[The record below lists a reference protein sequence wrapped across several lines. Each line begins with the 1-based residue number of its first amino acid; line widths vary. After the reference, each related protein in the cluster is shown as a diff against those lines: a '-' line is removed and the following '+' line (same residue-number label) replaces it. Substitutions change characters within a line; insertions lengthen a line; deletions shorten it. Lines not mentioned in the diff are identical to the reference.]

1 MTALAMIDLA
11 GFRLGAP
18 QRAGVLTMVPVFGP
32 AYPGVLSPRDGVKL
46 AQVDGYGT
54 VILRN
59 PGSDGVAIVPLHV
72 GYVQDGAQNHALCRS
87 AFLAAG
93 QELRFEDACCVQES
107 VGGYL
112 GERDQW
118 FFTLPLELR
127 ATALSLRGETNY
139 TKLWPAIRTLNRSY
153 RLPGRGHLESI
164 LARKRNVLT
173 QFRSRLELA
182 AGQLGALFFL
192 GSRLVGAEIAP
203 SPAFFADV
211 WPALVCF
218 AYGPA
223 AMRREPSAE
232 LAAELAGG
240 PFAATTLDELVA
252 LREAELR
259 ERAGEVRG
267 WIDAANWAAP
277 AVTEED
283 RYLHMRL
290 CTVDGERFAGQ
301 VVLADER
308 PVYASLFA
316 KAESPKESV

>member
-11 GFRLGAP
+11 GFRLGVP

-32 AYPGVLSPRDGVKL
+32 AYPGVLSPSAGVKL
-46 AQVDGYGT
+46 ARVDGYGT

-59 PGSDGVAIVPLHV
+59 PGSDGVAIVPLHI

-93 QELRFEDACCVQES
+93 QELRFADACCVQET

-127 ATALSLRGETNY
+127 PQALKLRGQSDY
-139 TKLWPAIRTLNRSY
+139 SKLWPAIRTLNRDY
-153 RLPGRGHLESI
+153 RLPARGHLESI
-164 LARKRNVLT
+164 LARKRGVLT

-182 AGQLGALFFL
+182 TGQLGALFFL

-223 AMRREPSAE
+223 AMRREPAVEETAE
-232 LAAELAGG
+232 PYAVS
-240 PFAATTLDELVA
+240 TLDELVA
-252 LREAELR
+252 LREAEPR

-267 WIDAANWAAP
+267 WIEAANWAAP

-290 CTVDGERFAGQ
+290 CTVDGERVAGQ
-301 VVLADER
+301 VVLADDR
-308 PVYASLFA
+308 PVYASLFT
-316 KAESPKESV
+316 KEIV

>member
-1 MTALAMIDLA
+1 MNSLAMIDLA
-11 GFRLGAP
+11 GFRLGVP

-32 AYPGVLSPRDGVKL
+32 GYPGVLSPRDGVKL
-46 AQVDGYGT
+46 ARVDGYGT
-54 VILRN
+54 VVLRN
-59 PGSDGVAIVPLHV
+59 PGSDGVAIVPLHI

-93 QELRFEDACCVQES
+93 QELRFADACCVQET

-118 FFTLPLELR
+118 FFTLPVELRPAALELR
-127 ATALSLRGETNY
+127 GQSDY
-139 TKLWPAIRTLNRSY
+139 SKLWPAIRTLNRGY
-153 RLPGRGHLESI
+153 GLPGRGHLESI
-164 LARKRNVLT
+164 LARKRSVLT
-173 QFRSRLELA
+173 QFRTRLELV

-232 LAAELAGG
+232 VAAE
-240 PFAATTLDELVA
+240 PFAASTLDELGAARFA
-252 LREAELR
+252 LAASRL
-259 ERAGEVRG
+259 GEVRG
-267 WIDAANWAAP
+267 WIDAANWTAP
-277 AVTEED
+277 TVVEED
-283 RYLHMRL
+283 RYLHLRL
-290 CTVDGERFAGQ
+290 CTVDGERVAGQ

-316 KAESPKESV
+316 KEII

>member
-11 GFRLGAP
+11 GFRLGVP
-18 QRAGVLTMVPVFGP
+18 QRAGVLTVVPVFGT

-46 AQVDGYGT
+46 ARVDGYGT

-59 PGSDGVAIVPLHV
+59 PGSDGVAIVPLHI
-72 GYVQDGAQNHALCRS
+72 GYVQDGAQNHAMCRS

-93 QELRFEDACCVQES
+93 QELRFTDACCVQETT
-107 VGGYL
+107 GGYL

-127 ATALSLRGETNY
+127 APALELRGQSDY
-139 TKLWPAIRTLNRSY
+139 SKLWPAISALNRGY
-153 RLPGRGHLESI
+153 GLPGRGHLESI

-173 QFRSRLELA
+173 QFRSRLELV

-192 GSRLVGAEIAP
+192 GSRLVGAEITP
-203 SPAFFADV
+203 SPAYFADV

-223 AMRREPSAE
+223 AMRREPVSGDGAE
-232 LAAELAGG
+232 
-240 PFAATTLDELVA
+240 PYPVSTLDELVA
-252 LREAELR
+252 ARHAEVA
-259 ERAGEVRG
+259 ERAAEVRV

-277 AVTEED
+277 EVTEED

-301 VVLADER
+301 VVLADDR

-316 KAESPKESV
+316 KEVV

>member
-1 MTALAMIDLA
+1 MIDLA
-11 GFRLGAP
+11 GFQLGVP

-46 AQVDGYGT
+46 ARVDGYGT

-59 PGSDGVAIVPLHV
+59 PGSDGVAIVPLHI

-93 QELRFEDACCVQES
+93 QELRFADACCVQET

-127 ATALSLRGETNY
+127 PAALELRGQSDY
-139 TKLWPAIRTLNRSY
+139 SKLWPAIRTLNHDY
-153 RLPGRGHLESI
+153 RLPARGHLESI
-164 LARKRNVLT
+164 LARKRGVLT

-223 AMRREPSAE
+223 AMRREPVGDVPE
-232 LAAELAGG
+232 
-240 PFAATTLDELVA
+240 PFAVSALDELVA
-252 LREAELR
+252 ARATQAA
-259 ERAGEVRG
+259 ERADEVRG
-267 WIDAANWAAP
+267 WIDAANWSAP
-277 AVTEED
+277 SVVEED

-290 CTVDGERFAGQ
+290 CTVDGERVAGQ
-301 VVLADER
+301 VVLADDR
-308 PVYASLFA
+308 PVYASLFT
-316 KAESPKESV
+316 KEIV

>member
-11 GFRLGAP
+11 GFRLGVP
-18 QRAGVLTMVPVFGP
+18 QRAGILTMVPVFGP

-46 AQVDGYGT
+46 ARVDGYGT

-59 PGSDGVAIVPLHV
+59 QGSDGVAIVPLHI

-93 QELRFEDACCVQES
+93 QELRFADACCVQET

-127 ATALSLRGETNY
+127 PAALELRGQSDY
-139 TKLWPAIRTLNRSY
+139 SKLWPAIRTLNRDY
-153 RLPGRGHLESI
+153 RLPARGHLESI
-164 LARKRNVLT
+164 LARKRGVLT

-203 SPAFFADV
+203 SPAFFADL

-223 AMRREPSAE
+223 AMRREPLPTEAE
-232 LAAELAGG
+232 
-240 PFAATTLDELVA
+240 PFAVSTLDELVA
-252 LREAELR
+252 ARAAQAA

-267 WIDAANWAAP
+267 WIDAANWSAP
-277 AVTEED
+277 SVVEED

-290 CTVDGERFAGQ
+290 CTVDGEHVAGQ
-301 VVLADER
+301 VVLAEDR

-316 KAESPKESV
+316 KKIV

>member
-1 MTALAMIDLA
+1 MNNVLDLA
-11 GFRLGAP
+11 GFRLGGP

-32 AYPGVLSPRDGVKL
+32 AVEGILSPRAGVKL
-46 AQVDGYGT
+46 ARVDGYGT
-54 VILRN
+54 VVLRN
-59 PGSDGVAIVPLHV
+59 PGNDGVAIVPLHI

-127 ATALSLRGETNY
+127 PTALALRGETNY
-139 TKLWPAIRTLNRSY
+139 SKLWSVIGALNHGYGLPA
-153 RLPGRGHLESI
+153 RGHLESL
-164 LARKRNVLT
+164 LARKRGVLT
-173 QFRSRLELA
+173 QFRSRLELV

-203 SPAFFADV
+203 SPAYFADV

-223 AMRREPSAE
+223 AMRREPAPPTEAE
-232 LAAELAGG
+232 
-240 PFAATTLDELVA
+240 PYDVSTLDELVA
-252 LREAELR
+252 A
-259 ERAGEVRG
+259 RAPEPVRIEEG
-267 WIDAANWAAP
+267 WAATS
-277 AVTEED
+277 VTEED
-283 RYLHMRL
+283 RYLNLRL

-301 VVLADER
+301 VVLGEER
-308 PVYASLFA
+308 VVYASLFT
-316 KAESPKESV
+316 KESD

>member
-11 GFRLGAP
+11 GFRLGVP
-18 QRAGVLTMVPVFGP
+18 QRAGVLTMVPVFGT
-32 AYPGVLSPRDGVKL
+32 AYPGVLSPREGVKL
-46 AQVDGYGT
+46 ARVDGYGT
-54 VILRN
+54 VLLRN
-59 PGSDGVAIVPLHV
+59 PGGDGVAIVPLHI

-93 QELRFEDACCVQES
+93 QELRFTDACCVQES

-127 ATALSLRGETNY
+127 ATALSLRGEANY
-139 TKLWPAIRTLNRSY
+139 SKLWSAISRLNRSY
-153 RLPGRGHLESI
+153 GLPGRGHLESI

-173 QFRSRLELA
+173 QFRSRLERV

-203 SPAFFADV
+203 TPAYFADV

-223 AMRREPSAE
+223 AMRHEPVPVVDAE
-232 LAAELAGG
+232 PYAVS
-240 PFAATTLDELVA
+240 TLDELVA
-252 LREAELR
+252 LREAEAA
-259 ERAGEVRG
+259 ERAAEVRG
-267 WIDAANWAAP
+267 WIDAANWSAP
-277 AVTEED
+277 TVAEEE

-290 CTVDGERFAGQ
+290 CTVDGERVAGQ
-301 VVLADER
+301 VVLADDR

-316 KAESPKESV
+316 KEMV

>member
-1 MTALAMIDLA
+1 MSTLAMIDLA

-18 QRAGVLTMVPVFGP
+18 QRAGALTMVPITGP

-46 AQVDGYGT
+46 ARVDGYGT

-93 QELRFEDACCVQES
+93 QELRFEDACCVQET

-139 TKLWPAIRTLNRSY
+139 SKLWPAIRTLNRSY

-164 LARKRNVLT
+164 LARKRHVLT
-173 QFRSRLELA
+173 QFRSRLEPV

-223 AMRREPSAE
+223 AMRREPVGDE
-232 LAAELAGG
+232 AAE
-240 PFAATTLDELVA
+240 PYAATTLDELVA
-252 LREAELR
+252 RREADLR

-267 WIDAANWAAP
+267 WLDAANWAVST
-277 AVTEED
+277 VTEED

-290 CTVDGERFAGQ
+290 CTVDGERVAGQ
-301 VVLADER
+301 VVMADER

-316 KAESPKESV
+316 KEIVLR